1 LNRVYDGASL
11 RVQGMDD
18 EGRIWVILDG
28 ETAIA
33 AYTSS
38 GGWSVYGAD
47 QGWTTPP
54 PHEYHS
60 PGYGDGLVT
69 DLQGKV
75 WLATGRNDLRQ
86 FDPQTDTWRSLTATD
101 IGYDPPEEEGYQ
113 GHFLSDVALSE
124 NGMVWVGDC
133 IGMGETIKG
142 QGIRWFDG
150 ENWFET
156 PYTEGECVQDM
167 EMAPDGRMWVSGFDA
182 LHFYD
187 PSTSSWSSIPLPPW
201 ERRQLVVDLS
211 LGSDDSPWVEI
222 MRYGGAS
229 AYGAV
234 ARVHL
239 EGEEWV
245 LDFDLE
251 FSNLAFSGDGGA
263 WLCSY
268 GAIYKIE
275 GGQAEEME
283 NIAGMECLIAVDGA
297 NRLWVAG
304 QSELWWMALGD

>member
-1 LNRVYDGASL
+1 VLWIAGENGVFTYDEAGLNRVYDGASL

-101 IGYDPPEEEGYQ
+101 IGYTTHRRRRDTR
-113 GHFLSDVALSE
+113 D
-124 NGMVWVGDC
+124 
-133 IGMGETIKG
+133 
-142 QGIRWFDG
+142 
-150 ENWFET
+150 
-156 PYTEGECVQDM
+156 
-167 EMAPDGRMWVSGFDA
+167 
-182 LHFYD
+182 
-187 PSTSSWSSIPLPPW
+187 TSSPTWRYPKTAWFGW
-201 ERRQLVVDLS
+201 E
-211 LGSDDSPWVEI
+211 I
-222 MRYGGAS
+222 
-229 AYGAV
+229 
-234 ARVHL
+234 
-239 EGEEWV
+239 
-245 LDFDLE
+245 
-251 FSNLAFSGDGGA
+251 
-263 WLCSY
+263 
-268 GAIYKIE
+268 
-275 GGQAEEME
+275 
-283 NIAGMECLIAVDGA
+283 
-297 NRLWVAG
+297 
-304 QSELWWMALGD
+304 ALGWVKP